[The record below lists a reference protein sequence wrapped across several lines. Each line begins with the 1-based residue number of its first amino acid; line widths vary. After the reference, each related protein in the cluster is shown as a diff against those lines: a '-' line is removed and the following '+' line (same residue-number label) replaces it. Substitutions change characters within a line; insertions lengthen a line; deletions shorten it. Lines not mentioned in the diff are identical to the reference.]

1 MAFGDDVKNNAQD
14 LKGQAKE
21 GIGEATGNDR
31 LRAEGKADQA
41 GAHVKEVISDVKD
54 KIFGDDKDEK

>member
-1 MAFGDDVKNNAQD
+1 MAFGDDVKNSAQD

-21 GIGEATGNDR
+21 ETGKATGDDK

-41 GAHVKEVISDVKD
+41 GAHVKEAVSDVKD
-54 KIFGDDKDEK
+54 KLFGDDKDGK